1 MMAFREK
8 INKVSTAWKFSPEKK
23 TLFLLIFLEEILIID
38 NLCSDLTYQSVISNI
53 FHQFCQ
59 DQMIW
64 TDFDFFIQTL
74 WNALTMWTICD
85 SFVSIWGETSETKL
99 ILQWNIWKLSA
110 LTLSSNSWL
119 SWHFR
124 TKRKLPVLKNYK
136 CCPTKYLQYF
146 FLFNSPLQVT
156 GEKVHW
162 HIISC
167 NIIQFHL

>member
-1 MMAFREK
+1 MKIFSWEKDLVSPHFFRRDLNNWQSVLRFDISK
-8 INKVSTAWKFSPEKK
+8 CDLKYFSSILPRSNDMNWFWFFHSNSMKCTYYVNYMWFICIYLRRNIWDKVNTSMKHLK
-23 TLFLLIFLEEILIID
+23 TL
-38 NLCSDLTYQSVISNI
+38 
-53 FHQFCQ
+53 
-59 DQMIW
+59 
-64 TDFDFFIQTL
+64 
-74 WNALTMWTICD
+74 
-85 SFVSIWGETSETKL
+85 SINTKL
-99 ILQWNIWKLSA
+99 KL
-110 LTLSSNSWL
+110 LTV